1 MQQILV
7 CDSWNHSV
15 QAKKWLH
22 SKMEPRWGVKNCTL
36 ENQWSEPSGNGKP
49 SSQFRLAWWP
59 HPQRTVLF
67 CQSFS
72 LVVEINLG
80 KKFGGQACSRGKAD
94 QNTTEELLAQN
105 LTILFLPP
113 QTTGLFCAVPGHWSL
128 QLREECSNREDMDG
142 LGKTKSFIPCGLQRG
157 RTLESDGHM
166 NPG

>member
-1 MQQILV
+1 MIHGITQFKQRNDFIAK
-7 CDSWNHSV
+7 WNPDEVLKAALRKTSG
-15 QAKKWLH
+15 QNPLA
-22 SKMEPRWGVKNCTL
+22 MENLPV
-36 ENQWSEPSGNGKP
+36 
-49 SSQFRLAWWP
+49 FRLAWWP
-59 HPQRTVLF
+59 HPQRTVVF
-67 CQSFS
+67 CQSFL

-105 LTILFLPP
+105 PTILFSPP

-142 LGKTKSFIPCGLQRG
+142 LGKTKSFIPRGLHRG